1 MPRIGVTGA
10 SGFMGSILVGRLADL
25 QDLELRA
32 LTRTI
37 TPALPH
43 DPRIEWTQGDL
54 ASYRDCASFV
64 AGLDAIVH
72 LAHTNTPL
80 TSNKDL
86 PSDAAM
92 NIIPTATLLQAIR
105 DGGTAPHV
113 VYVSTGGA
121 LYRGKGRRPVSE
133 QSPVEPTT
141 SYGIQKL
148 MGEQYLRLAAREGW
162 ITATVLRIGNPY
174 GVLLPPERL
183 QGFIGVALAQIL
195 ERRPVRVFGDPGN
208 VRDYV
213 HLDDVMRIFELAVTC
228 RQGYEVYNV
237 GSGEGRSVRD
247 VLALLH
253 QFSGI
258 ETEVIYEPPTEDS
271 RRLPPWIVLDVGK
284 AWRELR
290 WRPEVE
296 FEQGLRAMCEQI
308 VGAP

>member
-10 SGFMGSILVGRLADL
+10 SGFMGSILVGRLAGL
-25 QDLELRA
+25 QDLQVRA

-43 DPRIEWTQGDL
+43 HPRVEWTQGDL

-80 TSNKDL
+80 TSNKDI

-92 NIIPTATLLQAIR
+92 NIVPTAMLLQAMR
-105 DGGTAPHV
+105 DGGTTPHV

-121 LYRGKGRRPVSE
+121 LYRGDGHRPVSE
-133 QSPVEPTT
+133 ESPVEPTT

-148 MGEQYLRLAAREGW
+148 MGEHYFRLAAREGW
-162 ITATVLRIGNPY
+162 ITATVLRIGNAY

-183 QGFIGVALAQIL
+183 QGFIGVALAKIL
-195 ERRPVRVFGDPGN
+195 EGSPVRVFGDPDN

-213 HLDDVMRIFELAVTC
+213 HLDDVMRMFELVVGRST
-228 RQGYEVYNV
+228 GFEVYNV
-237 GSGEGRSVRD
+237 GSGEGKSVRE
-247 VLALLH
+247 VLELL
-253 QFSGI
+253 QRLSGI
-258 ETEVIYEPPTEDS
+258 DAEVVYEPLTADS
-271 RRLPPWIVLDVGK
+271 SRLPPWIVLDVSK
-284 AWRELR
+284 ARRELG
-290 WRPEVE
+290 WRPEVAIE
-296 FEQGLRAMCEQI
+296 EGLQTMCKEA
-308 VGAP
+308 VAGS